1 MKPIRKSLLCLYLNV
16 LTLFTALGPSL
27 TSNAAALADN
37 NISLPKEAVYN
48 LSLGGTQEFNIID
61 AEGNSAFITITEEIP
76 TKRIDNGTYKVTYTS
91 DGCWR
96 ASYRVVISNN
106 SITSVN
112 SPEYA
117 AINGQIRQHKLVRET
132 SKQASYYLLYQINA
146 YSVNTGVR
154 SRISSTELIVSVI

>member
-1 MKPIRKSLLCLYLNV
+1 MKPIRKSLLLYLY
-16 LTLFTALGPSL
+16 LSIFTTLGPSL
-27 TSNAAALADN
+27 TSNAATFTDN
-37 NISLPKEAVYN
+37 NISLSKEAVYN

-61 AEGNSAFITITEEIP
+61 AKGNSAFITISEEIP
-76 TKRIDNGTYKVTYTS
+76 TNRIDNGTYKVTYTS
-91 DGCWR
+91 NGCWR

-112 SPEYA
+112 SPEYT
-117 AINGQIRQHKLVRET
+117 AINGEIRQHKLVRET

-146 YSVNTGVR
+146 YSINTGVR